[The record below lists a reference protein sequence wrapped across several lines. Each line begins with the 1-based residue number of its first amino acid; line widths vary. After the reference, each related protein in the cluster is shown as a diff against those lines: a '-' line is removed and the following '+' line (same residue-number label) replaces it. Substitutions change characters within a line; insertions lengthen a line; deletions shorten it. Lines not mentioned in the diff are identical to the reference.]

1 MFGSVFEFATG
12 GKLFNASCFTSGIE
26 LLFGSGLE
34 LAIRGDFSKN
44 LVLALTLCSA
54 LTLNLPS
61 EGNGSKISSFWLW
74 L

>member
-34 LAIRGDFSKN
+34 LAIRGDFFQKS
-44 LVLALTLCSA
+44 
-54 LTLNLPS
+54 
-61 EGNGSKISSFWLW
+61 GSGVDFMFGSDVEFAI
-74 L
+74 